1 MTSKTTKIFLFA
13 SLAVLLLIPLSSVM
27 VDAFTPFELP
37 NEIKQKI
44 KKNYSPHVQSTVQ
57 DILKLGLE
65 KERATSNVQIQK
77 IEEKIEEKVQEM
89 KTIREQNKKVY
100 KDHDKLLDVEKS
112 LGDIEGL
119 PLVMSL
125 VGENKLTVIL
135 SPESEDPRWKQ
146 KIEAII
152 NDDTL
157 DVQIGYGTFEY
168 TDFSHDCTY
177 RADNCEP
184 LQGGIQIKNQD
195 SDRCTLGLPV
205 KQGTTTGYLTA
216 GHCYDVNDSIYQPYK
231 STTYYKIGTV
241 NSGDKIDDGVNCDC
255 LFITDTNSR
264 TNESQVWLSSG
275 ISASI
280 TGSKTVSVGDELDI
294 SGTETGNFD
303 ETVQYIITDSNG
315 LKIILMTADSG
326 AKGDSGAPVYDWG
339 NHDIVGIYT
348 GQGTATIDGVT
359 STYSVVIPWASIS
372 DSTNGLGVS
381 LL

>member
-13 SLAVLLLIPLSSVM
+13 SLAVLLLIPLSSM
-27 VDAFTPFELP
+27 VDASIFNVIELP

-44 KKNYSPHVQSTVQ
+44 KKNYSPHVQSTME

-65 KERATSNVQIQK
+65 KERATSNVQIQN
-77 IEEKIEEKVQEM
+77 IDEKIEEKVQEM

-100 KDHDKLLDVEKS
+100 KDHDKLLAVEKL

-119 PLVMSL
+119 PLVISL

-135 SPESEDPRWKQ
+135 SPESENPKWKQ

-152 NDDTL
+152 YDSTL

-184 LQGGIQIKNQD
+184 LQGGIQIKNQN

-216 GHCYDVNDSIYQPYK
+216 GHCFDVNDNIYQPYK

-241 NSGDKIDDGVNCDC
+241 NSGDVIDDEVNCDC
-255 LFITDTNSR
+255 SLNLKSTSEGN
-264 TNESQVWLSSG
+264 N
-275 ISASI
+275 
-280 TGSKTVSVGDELDI
+280 GD
-294 SGTETGNFD
+294 
-303 ETVQYIITDSNG
+303 
-315 LKIILMTADSG
+315 M
-326 AKGDSGAPVYDWG
+326 
-339 NHDIVGIYT
+339 
-348 GQGTATIDGVT
+348 
-359 STYSVVIPWASIS
+359 
-372 DSTNGLGVS
+372 
-381 LL
+381 